1 MFYSYVKL
9 LEGTTIGKKYGFFAY
24 CAQTSG
30 DPAMVDMRSFHSK
43 RWLSVNQLVIA
54 TSCRSYMFRRSG

>member
-9 LEGTTIGKKYGFFAY
+9 LEGTTIGKKYGFFAC

-30 DPAMVDMRSFHSK
+30 DPAMVDMRSFQK
-43 RWLSVNQLVIA
+43 PWLSVNQLVTA
-54 TSCRSYMFRRSG
+54 TSCRSYMFGRSG